1 MSDRLLEI
9 DSVSKEYRLGMYGSG
24 TLKRDLQSWIA
35 RKRGKED
42 PNRKI
47 GAAERTG
54 EEFFMAL
61 QDVSFAVN
69 KGDAL
74 GVLGRNGAGKSTL
87 LKLISRITAPTAGE
101 IRIKGRVASLLE
113 IGTGFH
119 QELTGRDNIFL
130 NGAILG
136 MSKAETASKLDEI
149 VEFSEIS
156 QFIDTPVKRYSSGM
170 YVKLAFAVAAHL
182 DPDIL
187 ICDEVLAVGDVAFQ
201 KKCLAKMGDVARGGR
216 AVLYV
221 SHNMRTVAD
230 LCNRGIYLEQ
240 GKLLYDGEI
249 ARAMDMYAGSGLRS
263 VVRDLDSIPRPRNR
277 GDIMRMLKMVV
288 LDNTT
293 MEYEQ
298 DSVVSFKLTARTNID
313 EPNCRIRFILF
324 SHNSAP
330 VATSQCPAFEVKKG
344 EVFTRRFDVPIAPV
358 APGEYSIKIQL
369 IGSRND
375 GRATYYDTILDAGR
389 MVIRDDPAK
398 NQGFFWIENDWGETR
413 LGDMQ
418 VSMVPE
424 ESEADA

>member
-1 MSDRLLEI
+1 MSERLLEI

-24 TLKRDLQSWIA
+24 TLRRDLQSWIA

-47 GAAERTG
+47 GAAVRTG
-54 EEFFMAL
+54 EEYFMAL
-61 QDVSFAVN
+61 DKVSFAVN

-136 MSKAETASKLDEI
+136 MNKKETASKLDEI

-187 ICDEVLAVGDVAFQ
+187 ICDEVLAVGDIAFQ

-230 LCNRGIYLEQ
+230 LCSRAVYLEH
-240 GKLLYDGEI
+240 GRLVYDGTVTH
-249 ARAMDMYAGSGLRS
+249 AMDLYAGSGLRS
-263 VVRDLDSIPRPRNR
+263 VERDLDSIPRPKNR
-277 GDIMRMLKMVV
+277 GEIMRMLKMVV

-298 DSVVSFKLTARTNID
+298 DSTVSFTLKVRTNID
-313 EPNCRIRFILF
+313 EPNCRIRFIMF

-330 VATSQCPAFEVKKG
+330 VATSQCPPFEVKAG
-344 EVFTRRFDVPIAPV
+344 EVFTRRFDVPIAPM
-358 APGEYSIKIQL
+358 APGEYRIKIQL
-369 IGSRND
+369 IGSRSD
-375 GRATYYDTILDAGR
+375 GRATYYDTILDAGS
-389 MVIRDDPAK
+389 MMIKDDPAK
-398 NQGFFWIENDWGETR
+398 NQGFFWIEPDWGETR
-413 LGDMQ
+413 LGDMR
-418 VSMVPE
+418 VSMAPGE
-424 ESEADA
+424 AEADA

>member
-1 MSDRLLEI
+1 
-9 DSVSKEYRLGMYGSG
+9 
-24 TLKRDLQSWIA
+24 
-35 RKRGKED
+35 
-42 PNRKI
+42 
-47 GAAERTG
+47 
-54 EEFFMAL
+54 
-61 QDVSFAVN
+61 
-69 KGDAL
+69 
-74 GVLGRNGAGKSTL
+74 VLGRNGAGKSTL
-87 LKLISRITAPTAGE
+87 LKLISRITAPTSGE

-136 MSKAETASKLDEI
+136 MNKKETAAKLDEI

-230 LCNRGIYLEQ
+230 LCNRAVYLEN
-240 GKLLYDGEI
+240 GKLTYDGTV
-249 ARAMDMYAGSGLRS
+249 ARAMDLYAGSGLRS
-263 VVRDLDSIPRPRNR
+263 VERDLDSIPRPRNR
-277 GDIMRMLKMVV
+277 GEIMRMLKMRI

-298 DSVVSFKLTARTNID
+298 DSTVSFTLTTRVNID

-330 VATSQCPAFEVKKG
+330 VATSQCPPFEVKKG
-344 EVFTRRFDVPIAPV
+344 EVFTRRFDVPIAPM

-389 MVIRDDPAK
+389 MVIKDDPSK
-398 NQGFFWIENDWGETR
+398 NQGFFWIEPDWGETR

-424 ESEADA
+424 GSEAGV